1 MATDSRDV
9 TYIQT
14 NDLHFDH
21 HNPRLAEYGITQ
33 ETSEEEILQI
43 LWDAMDVREL
53 TQSIS
58 ASGFF
63 PHEALIVTEEEGKNI
78 VIEGNRRLAA
88 VRILLDPSIA
98 EQNEWDVEPVSD
110 EARSALEALPT
121 LISPREESWRFLG
134 FKHVNGAAKWSSYA
148 KAKYIGYVHSQYGV
162 ALADI
167 AKQIG
172 DGFGTVKKLY
182 RGLMVLE
189 QAERTD
195 TYDLENRYNKHL
207 SFSHLYTGI
216 QYQGFRDFLSLKD
229 EDEESESPVP
239 EDRLGNLKELCSWLY
254 GDKREKKPPVVK
266 SQNPHLRQ
274 LNEILLSREAT
285 AVLRDGA
292 EIGEAFEFTRTSLI
306 IFEEALLRAKREL
319 LRAKSHLATGYDK
332 SESLLRVA
340 GTVATTAD
348 SIYSEMEQM
357 RTPEKKER
365 LTEE

>member
-1 MATDSRDV
+1 MSTDSRAV
-9 TYIQT
+9 TLLPTQ
-14 NDLHFDH
+14 DLHFDH
-21 HNPRLAEYGITQ
+21 HNPRLAEYGITD
-33 ETSEEEILQI
+33 ETSEDEILGI
-43 LWDAMDVREL
+43 LWEAMDVREL

-58 ASGFF
+58 SSGFF
-63 PHEALIVTEEEGKNI
+63 PHEALIVTNEGGKNI

-98 EQNEWDVEPVSD
+98 QKNQWDVEPLNDVQ
-110 EARSALEALPT
+110 RKKLEQLPT
-121 LISPREESWRFLG
+121 LSSPREESWRFLG

-148 KAKYIGYVHSQYGV
+148 KAKYIAHVHSQYGI

-167 AKQIG
+167 AQQIG

-189 QAERTD
+189 QADRTKV
-195 TYDLENRYNKHL
+195 YELENRYNKHL

-216 QYQGFRDFLSLKD
+216 QYQGFRDFLALTD
-229 EDEESESPVP
+229 EDMESNSPVP
-239 EDRLGNLKELCSWLY
+239 EARLGNLGELCSWLY
-254 GDKREKKPPVVK
+254 GDKRSNKAPVVK

-274 LNEILLSREAT
+274 LNDILLSREAT
-285 AVLRDGA
+285 AVLRDGS
-292 EIGEAFEFTRTSLI
+292 EISEAYEFTRSSLI
-306 IFEEALLRAKREL
+306 IFEEALLRSKREL

-348 SIYSEMEQM
+348 SIYSEMDRM
-357 RTPEKKER
+357 RSPEKKAR